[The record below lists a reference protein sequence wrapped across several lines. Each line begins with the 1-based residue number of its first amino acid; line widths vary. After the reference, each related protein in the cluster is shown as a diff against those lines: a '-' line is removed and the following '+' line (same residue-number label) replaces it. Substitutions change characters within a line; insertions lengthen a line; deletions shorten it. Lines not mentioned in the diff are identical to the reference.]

1 MPMTPFARIRG
12 AAEIRPGGTT
22 MTTTRR
28 WQLLGAAGLGLG
40 LSLTAGCQTHI
51 ISAGMTLPSPHYME
65 HPPQYF
71 PPDPDY
77 PLQREVNTQL
87 NQAAAAAAA
96 NPAAI
101 AGPVPVPAVPAG
113 PGARPEAPGSPPS
126 NPPVGR

>member
-1 MPMTPFARIRG
+1 
-12 AAEIRPGGTT
+12 

-28 WQLLGAAGLGLG
+28 WHLACAAGLGLG
-40 LSLTAGCQTHI
+40 LSLTTGCQTHI
-51 ISAGMTLPSPHYME
+51 ISAGMTLPSAHYLE

-113 PGARPEAPGSPPS
+113 PGARPEAGGVVPNAPI
-126 NPPVGR
+126 GR